1 MVSWLA
7 MDRKQLRAFVAVAE
21 QRSFSA
27 GARVL
32 GTVQSNVSAH
42 VARLEKQLGVL
53 LIDRSTNELTDE
65 GRVVLERARRIEG
78 EFEALD
84 ADVASL
90 RDVVSGS
97 VRLGAIGTTARWLVA
112 PLLDSVTAQ
121 YPEIRVI
128 VLDATTTSLV
138 PNLASGAVDLA
149 IVNLPIEQTDLLV
162 EPLFDEDRIL
172 IVPDGHPLADHDS
185 VTLSELSRHEL
196 LLEARGTAFRDVLD
210 QAATAEGVVLR
221 PKAELDGMRL
231 LASLVFAGFGAG
243 VVPASAIPPNVEA
256 TWRRIPVEGVP
267 GRSVGLARRRRGL
280 PTAAQRVVAEQ
291 IRRTIAEG
299 AASVPGVYPTLRPA
313 T

>member
-7 MDRKQLRAFVAVAE
+7 MDRKQLRAFVAIAE

-112 PLLDSVTAQ
+112 PLLDAVTAQ

-210 QAATAEGVVLR
+210 QAAAAEGVVLH

-231 LASLVFAGFGAG
+231 LASLVFSGFGAG

-299 AASVPGVYPTLRPA
+299 ATSVPGVYPTLRPA

>member
-1 MVSWLA
+1 M
-7 MDRKQLRAFVAVAE
+7 
-21 QRSFSA
+21 QR
-27 GARVL
+27 
-32 GTVQSNVSAH
+32 H
-42 VARLEKQLGVL
+42 VRLEQPRRFGLDV
-53 LIDRSTNELTDE
+53 
-65 GRVVLERARRIEG
+65 RVAP
-78 EFEALD
+78 FEALD

-112 PLLDSVTAQ
+112 PLLDAVTAR

-172 IVPDGHPLADHDS
+172 IVPDGHPLADHES

-210 QAATAEGVVLR
+210 QAAAAEGVVLH

-231 LASLVFAGFGAG
+231 LASLVFSGFGAG
-243 VVPASAIPPNVEA
+243 VVPEIVVSDVDEPALPGLVPPARASQARAPRLRGRSTSARAPTARSNRSSPTIS
-256 TWRRIPVEGVP
+256 IGVP
-267 GRSVGLARRRRGL
+267 SFDAFV
-280 PTAAQRVVAEQ
+280 TF
-291 IRRTIAEG
+291 
-299 AASVPGVYPTLRPA
+299 SVPE
-313 T
+313 

>member
-112 PLLDSVTAQ
+112 PLLDAVTAQ

>member
-65 GRVVLERARRIEG
+65 GRVVFERARRIEG

-112 PLLDSVTAQ
+112 PLLDAVTAQ

-149 IVNLPIEQTDLLV
+149 IVNLPVDETDLLV

-210 QAATAEGVVLR
+210 QAAAAEGVVLH

-231 LASLVFAGFGAG
+231 LASLVFSGFGAG

>member
-1 MVSWLA
+1 MLSWAA

-65 GRVVLERARRIEG
+65 GRVVFERARRIEG

-112 PLLDSVTAQ
+112 PLLDAVTAQ

-149 IVNLPIEQTDLLV
+149 VVNLPVDETDLLV

-172 IVPDGHPLADHDS
+172 IVPDGHPLAGHDS

-299 AASVPGVYPTLRPA
+299 AGSVPGVYPTLRPA

>member
-112 PLLDSVTAQ
+112 PLLDAVTAQ

-299 AASVPGVYPTLRPA
+299 ATSVPGVYPTLRPA

>member
-7 MDRKQLRAFVAVAE
+7 MDRKQLRAFVA
-21 QRSFSA
+21 
-27 GARVL
+27 
-32 GTVQSNVSAH
+32 
-42 VARLEKQLGVL
+42 
-53 LIDRSTNELTDE
+53 
-65 GRVVLERARRIEG
+65 
-78 EFEALD
+78 
-84 ADVASL
+84 
-90 RDVVSGS
+90 
-97 VRLGAIGTTARWLVA
+97 
-112 PLLDSVTAQ
+112 VTAQ

-210 QAATAEGVVLR
+210 QAAAAEGVVLH

-231 LASLVFAGFGAG
+231 LASLVFSGFGAG

-299 AASVPGVYPTLRPA
+299 ATSVPGVYPTLRPA

>member
-112 PLLDSVTAQ
+112 PLLDAVTAQ

-149 IVNLPIEQTDLLV
+149 IVNLPVDETDLLV

-210 QAATAEGVVLR
+210 QAAAAEGVVLH

-231 LASLVFAGFGAG
+231 LASLVFSGFGAG

-299 AASVPGVYPTLRPA
+299 ATSVPGVYPTLRPA

>member
-1 MVSWLA
+1 

-21 QRSFSA
+21 HHSFSA
-27 GARVL
+27 GARAL

-42 VARLEKQLGVL
+42 IARLEKELGVT
-53 LIDRSTNELTDE
+53 LIDRATNEPTDE
-65 GRVVLERARRIEG
+65 GRAVLERARRIEA

-112 PLLDSVTAQ
+112 PLLTSVTER

-128 VLDATTTSLV
+128 VLDATTSSLV
-138 PNLASGAVDLA
+138 LNLVSGTVDLA
-149 IVNLPIEQTDLLV
+149 IVNLPIDEPDLIV

-172 IVPDGHPLADHDS
+172 IVPAGHPLYDRESITLEELAGHD
-185 VTLSELSRHEL
+185 L

-210 QAATAEGVVLR
+210 HAAAEQGIELS

-243 VVPASAIPPNVEA
+243 IVPASAIPPNLDGS
-256 TWRRIPVEGVP
+256 WRRIPVDGVP

-280 PTAAQRVVAEQ
+280 LTAAQRVVADQ
-291 IRRTIAEG
+291 IRHIIADG
-299 AASVPGVYPTLRPA
+299 AADVPGVYPTVRLPG
-313 T
+313 

>member
-65 GRVVLERARRIEG
+65 GRVVFERARRIEG

-112 PLLDSVTAQ
+112 PLLDAVTAQ

-149 IVNLPIEQTDLLV
+149 IVNLPVDETDLLV

>member
-112 PLLDSVTAQ
+112 PLLDAVTAQ

-210 QAATAEGVVLR
+210 QAAAAEGVVLH

-231 LASLVFAGFGAG
+231 LASLVFSGFGAG
-243 VVPASAIPPNVEA
+243 VVSASAIPPNVEA

-299 AASVPGVYPTLRPA
+299 ATSVPGVYPTLRPA

>member
-65 GRVVLERARRIEG
+65 GRVVFERARRIEG

>member
-149 IVNLPIEQTDLLV
+149 IVNLPVDETDLLV

-210 QAATAEGVVLR
+210 QAAAAEGVVLH

-231 LASLVFAGFGAG
+231 LASLVFSGFGAG

-299 AASVPGVYPTLRPA
+299 ATSVPGVYPTLRPA

>member
-65 GRVVLERARRIEG
+65 GRVVFERARRIEG

-149 IVNLPIEQTDLLV
+149 IVNLPVDETDLLV

-210 QAATAEGVVLR
+210 QAAAAEGVVLH

>member
-1 MVSWLA
+1 

-65 GRVVLERARRIEG
+65 GRVVFERARRIEG

-149 IVNLPIEQTDLLV
+149 IVNLPVDETDLLV

-210 QAATAEGVVLR
+210 QAAAAEGVVLH
-221 PKAELDGMRL
+221 PK
-231 LASLVFAGFGAG
+231 
-243 VVPASAIPPNVEA
+243 
-256 TWRRIPVEGVP
+256 
-267 GRSVGLARRRRGL
+267 
-280 PTAAQRVVAEQ
+280 
-291 IRRTIAEG
+291 
-299 AASVPGVYPTLRPA
+299 
-313 T
+313 

>member
-149 IVNLPIEQTDLLV
+149 IVNLPVDETDLLV

>member
-210 QAATAEGVVLR
+210 QAAAAEGVVLH

-231 LASLVFAGFGAG
+231 LASLVFSGFGAG

-299 AASVPGVYPTLRPA
+299 ATSVPGVYPTLRPA

>member
-1 MVSWLA
+1 MLSWEA

-112 PLLDSVTAQ
+112 PLLDAVTAQ

-210 QAATAEGVVLR
+210 QAAAAEGVVLH

-231 LASLVFAGFGAG
+231 LASLVFSGFGAG

-299 AASVPGVYPTLRPA
+299 ATSVPGVYPTLRPA

>member
-65 GRVVLERARRIEG
+65 GRVVFERARRIEG

-149 IVNLPIEQTDLLV
+149 IVNLPVDETDLLV

>member
-1 MVSWLA
+1 

-112 PLLDSVTAQ
+112 PLLDAVTAQ

>member
-65 GRVVLERARRIEG
+65 GRVVFERARRIEG

-112 PLLDSVTAQ
+112 PLLDAVTAQ

-149 IVNLPIEQTDLLV
+149 IVNLPVDETDLLV

-210 QAATAEGVVLR
+210 QAAAAEGVVLH

-231 LASLVFAGFGAG
+231 LASLVFSGFGAG

-299 AASVPGVYPTLRPA
+299 ATSVPGVYPTLRPA

>member
-1 MVSWLA
+1 MLSWAA

-53 LIDRSTNELTDE
+53 LIDRTTNELTAE
-65 GRVVLERARRIEG
+65 GRVVFERARRIEG

-112 PLLDSVTAQ
+112 PLLDAVTAQ

-128 VLDATTTSLV
+128 VLDATTT
-138 PNLASGAVDLA
+138 
-149 IVNLPIEQTDLLV
+149 
-162 EPLFDEDRIL
+162 
-172 IVPDGHPLADHDS
+172 
-185 VTLSELSRHEL
+185 
-196 LLEARGTAFRDVLD
+196 
-210 QAATAEGVVLR
+210 
-221 PKAELDGMRL
+221 
-231 LASLVFAGFGAG
+231 
-243 VVPASAIPPNVEA
+243 
-256 TWRRIPVEGVP
+256 
-267 GRSVGLARRRRGL
+267 
-280 PTAAQRVVAEQ
+280 
-291 IRRTIAEG
+291 
-299 AASVPGVYPTLRPA
+299 
-313 T
+313 

>member
-1 MVSWLA
+1 

-21 QRSFSA
+21 HHSFSA
-27 GARVL
+27 GARAL

-42 VARLEKQLGVL
+42 IARLEKELGVT
-53 LIDRSTNELTDE
+53 LIDRATNDPTDE
-65 GRVVLERARRIEG
+65 GRAVLERARRIEA

-112 PLLDSVTAQ
+112 PLLTSVTER

-128 VLDATTTSLV
+128 VLDATTSSLV
-138 PNLASGAVDLA
+138 LNLVSGTVDLA
-149 IVNLPIEQTDLLV
+149 VVNLPIDEPDLIV

-172 IVPDGHPLADHDS
+172 IVPAGHPLYDRESITLEELAGHD
-185 VTLSELSRHEL
+185 L

-210 QAATAEGVVLR
+210 HAAAEQGIELS

-243 VVPASAIPPNVEA
+243 IVPASAIPPNLDGS
-256 TWRRIPVEGVP
+256 WRRIPVEGVP

-280 PTAAQRVVAEQ
+280 LTAAQRVVADQ
-291 IRRTIAEG
+291 IRHIIADG
-299 AASVPGVYPTLRPA
+299 AADVPGVYPTVRLPG
-313 T
+313 

>member
-1 MVSWLA
+1 MLSWEA

-112 PLLDSVTAQ
+112 PLLDAVTAQ

-210 QAATAEGVVLR
+210 QAATAEGVVLH

-231 LASLVFAGFGAG
+231 LASLVFSGFGAG

-299 AASVPGVYPTLRPA
+299 ATSVPGVYPTLRPA

>member
-21 QRSFSA
+21 QRSFSV

-65 GRVVLERARRIEG
+65 GRVVFERARRIEG

-149 IVNLPIEQTDLLV
+149 IVNLPVDETDLLV

>member
-1 MVSWLA
+1 MVSWEA

-112 PLLDSVTAQ
+112 PLLDAVTAQ

-172 IVPDGHPLADHDS
+172 IVPDGHPLADHES

-210 QAATAEGVVLR
+210 QAAAAEGVVLH

-231 LASLVFAGFGAG
+231 LASLVFSGFGAG

-299 AASVPGVYPTLRPA
+299 ATSVPGVYPTLRAA